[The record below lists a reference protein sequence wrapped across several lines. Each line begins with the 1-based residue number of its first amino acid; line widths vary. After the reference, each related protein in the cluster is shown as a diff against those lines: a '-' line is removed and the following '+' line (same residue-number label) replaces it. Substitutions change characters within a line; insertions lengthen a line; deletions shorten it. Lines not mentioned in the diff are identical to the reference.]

1 MFTRNVNMSVE
12 TVVIKEH
19 YRRAL
24 QFLREID
31 SEKKKE
37 KNSTNIQLHNYIK
50 VKGGQEIDS
59 INIKELFLN
68 LARIRRTIG
77 VKLH

>member
-24 QFLREID
+24 QILREID
-31 SEKKKE
+31 SGKKKE
-37 KNSTNIQLHNYIK
+37 KNSTNIQLHNYIE

-59 INIKELFLN
+59 INIKN
-68 LARIRRTIG
+68 YS
-77 VKLH
+77 